1 MAKTFHRI
9 AKGMGRQYGNRNMK
23 GIWTESAGMN
33 DSYGASEWGI
43 MGLKKKKK
51 KKEREREGQISNGK
65 VCIYDN
71 QTASVSILFT
81 KI

>member
-1 MAKTFHRI
+1 
-9 AKGMGRQYGNRNMK
+9 
-23 GIWTESAGMN
+23 MN
-33 DSYGASEWGI
+33 DSCGVSEWGI
-43 MGLKKKKK
+43 MEEKKIQ
-51 KKEREREGQISNGK
+51 EEGQILDRK

>member
-1 MAKTFHRI
+1 
-9 AKGMGRQYGNRNMK
+9 MK
-23 GIWTESAGMN
+23 GIWTERAGMS
-33 DSYGASEWGI
+33 DSLGFQNEELWEWNKNLG
-43 MGLKKKKK
+43 
-51 KKEREREGQISNGK
+51 EGQISSGM